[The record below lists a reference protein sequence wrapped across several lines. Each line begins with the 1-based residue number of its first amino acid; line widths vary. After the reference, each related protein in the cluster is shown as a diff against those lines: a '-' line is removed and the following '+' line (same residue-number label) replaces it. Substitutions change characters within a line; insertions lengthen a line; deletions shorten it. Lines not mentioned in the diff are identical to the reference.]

1 MPPAA
6 FLHGVPAALKW
17 QGRDCVAKEGQ
28 EAIAGLFTEPG
39 VFEHAALCADEAL
52 KLEPEH
58 LLETMAGRKRKRVMG
73 TLMEFFERKAQEQFY
88 EMGKADGK
96 AEGRAEGK
104 AEGRAEG
111 KVEGMVD
118 LVSDFLRRRF
128 GKLPDWARERL
139 QAADSAALKQIL
151 DAAITANSLESAFAS
166 VSGNSSGSNA

>member
-1 MPPAA
+1 MSIY
-6 FLHGVPAALKW
+6 FRVLHCVPAALKW
-17 QGRDCVAKEGQ
+17 QGRDCIAKEGQ

-39 VFEHAALCADEAL
+39 VFEHAVLCADEVL

-58 LLETMAGRKRKRVMG
+58 LLETMASRERKQVMG

-104 AEGRAEG
+104 
-111 KVEGMVD
+111 VEGMVD

-128 GKLPDWARERL
+128 GKLPDWALERL
-139 QAADSAALKQIL
+139 QASDSAALKQIHA
-151 DAAITANSLESAFAS
+151 AAITANSLESAFAS
-166 VSGNSSGSNA
+166 VPGNSS